1 MCFSSLAVSW
11 ILINFNLMEKKKK
24 FLNMP
29 RLDGGKEVLKKFIRE
44 NLQYPHQALESQVE
58 GDVIVKYKVSGL
70 GEVFDAMVEHGIGYG
85 CDEEALRLISLLK
98 YEAVKNRG
106 VRVTSNS
113 RMKIPFRLPRKPKP
127 AKMNMVYTPK
137 TKTDKLSG
145 GKKPEG
151 EKPQTYSY
159 TIKF

>member
-1 MCFSSLAVSW
+1 
-11 ILINFNLMEKKKK
+11 LINFILMEKKKK
-24 FLNMP
+24 FLKMP
-29 RLDGGKEVLKKFIRE
+29 RLDGGKEVLKKFFKE
-44 NLQYPHQALESQVE
+44 NLTYPAQALENKVE

-70 GEVFDAMVEHGIGYG
+70 GEVFDAVVEHGIGYG
-85 CDEEALRLISLLK
+85 CDEEALRLVSMLK

-127 AKMNMVYTPK
+127 TKMNMVYTTSKK
-137 TKTDKLSG
+137 TEKPSG
-145 GKKPEG
+145 EKKSEGGKPAEKKPE
-151 EKPQTYSY
+151 TYSY